1 MTTSYGKLVVA
12 ATSLAI
18 SLSAH
23 AAPCDAPAF
32 REFDFWIGD
41 WQVKKPDGTP
51 AGVNRIERGY
61 DGCVLHERYKTE
73 RGYAGESLN
82 VYDASRKLWH
92 QTWVDNAGTLLLREG
107 SFAGG
112 KITLQGQ
119 TINADGSVAKHR
131 ITWTPSSDGTVRQFW
146 ESTDAKGQ
154 WTTAFDGL
162 YTRR

>member
-1 MTTSYGKLVVA
+1 MRMMCVKLLA
-12 ATSLAI
+12 AAASLAVGI
-18 SLSAH
+18 SAN

-41 WQVKKPDGTP
+41 WQVKKPDGTI
-51 AGVNRIERGY
+51 AGVNRIEREY
-61 DGCVLHERYKTE
+61 DGCVLRERYKTE

-92 QTWVDNAGTLLLREG
+92 QTWVDNAGTVLTLEG
-107 SFAGG
+107 RFSGG
-112 KITLQGQ
+112 KMTLEGQ
-119 TINADGSVAKHR
+119 TINADGSVAKQR
-131 ITWTPSSDGTVRQFW
+131 ITWTPNSDGTVRQLW
-146 ESTDAKGQ
+146 ESSGANGQ